1 MAILVD
7 SNILVFSANLNSP
20 MVHEV
25 SRATSLLL
33 SRGERLCVI
42 PQNLIE
48 FWAVATRP
56 VTSRGLGLSVKQT
69 SAELTRIKSV
79 FHLLPDSPAIY
90 PEWEKLVTQHA
101 VLGKNVHDARLVAA
115 MTVFGLDTLLTT
127 NKPDFK
133 RFAGITAIEPKDV

>member
-1 MAILVD
+1 MAFLVD
-7 SNILVFSANLNSP
+7 SNILVFSADPSSP
-20 MVHEV
+20 MFQEV

-56 VTSRGLGLSVKQT
+56 VTSRGLGQSVHRA
-69 SAELTRIKSV
+69 SAELARIKSV
-79 FHLLPDSPAIY
+79 FQLLSDSPAIY
-90 PEWEKLVTQHA
+90 QEWEKLVTQHA

-115 MTVFGLDTLLTT
+115 MNVFGLDTLLTC

-133 RFAGITAIEPKDV
+133 RFAGITVIEPKDV